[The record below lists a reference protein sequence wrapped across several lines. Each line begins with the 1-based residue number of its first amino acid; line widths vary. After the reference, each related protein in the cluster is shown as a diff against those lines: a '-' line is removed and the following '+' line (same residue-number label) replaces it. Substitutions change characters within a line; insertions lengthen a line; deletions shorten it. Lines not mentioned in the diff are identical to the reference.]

1 MKKIFAIAASALV
14 LAAPAMSAQEEGPS
28 PEAIVAYTAINSST
42 VGAIPLATNT
52 LAPAG
57 GLSWH
62 LQYGRLSWGDDVNQ
76 STYAGGINVSLGQGR
91 LGVSAGYVTFD
102 CQDCDSHA
110 TVGARYG
117 VQLTGGAL
125 GDARSGSRWAMG
137 LEGELGVAFPEDVSV
152 MAFAGHLPIKV
163 TLGKNVKVS
172 PFVTPGFAYGRMS
185 VNDESESG
193 TRFMVGGG
201 VGLAFA
207 NGIGANF
214 GLRKVFIEEGETQ
227 FGLGFTIRPGSK

>member
-1 MKKIFAIAASALV
+1 MKKIFAIAASAFV
-14 LAAPAMSAQEEGPS
+14 LAAPAISAQEEGPS
-28 PEAIVAYTAINSST
+28 AEAIIAYTAINSST

-52 LAPAG
+52 LAGAG
-57 GLSWH
+57 PMSWH
-62 LQYGRLSWGDDVNQ
+62 LQYGRLSWGEDVSQ
-76 STYAGGINVSLGQGR
+76 STYSGGINLSLGQGR
-91 LGVSAGYVTFD
+91 LGLSAGYVTFD
-102 CQDCDSHA
+102 CEDCNSHA

-117 VQLTGGAL
+117 VRLSGGTL
-125 GDARSGSRWAMG
+125 GDRRSASSWAMG

-152 MAFAGHLPIKV
+152 MAFAAHLPVKV
-163 TLGKNVKVS
+163 TMGKNVKVS
-172 PFVTPGFAYGRMS
+172 PFVTPGFAYGRMGAEG
-185 VNDESESG
+185 ESESG

-227 FGLGFTIRPGSK
+227 FGLGFTIRPGTK

>member
-14 LAAPAMSAQEEGPS
+14 LAAPAISAQEEGPTA
-28 PEAIVAYTAINSST
+28 EAVVAYMAVNWST

-57 GLSWH
+57 GMSWN
-62 LQYGRLSWGDDVNQ
+62 LQYGRLTLDEDVSQ
-76 STYAGGINVSLGQGR
+76 SLYSGGINLSLGQGR
-91 LGVSAGYVTFD
+91 LGINAGYVTFD
-102 CQDCDSHA
+102 CEDCDGHA
-110 TVGARYG
+110 TVGTRYG

-137 LEGELGVAFPEDVSV
+137 LEAEVGLAFPEDVSV

-185 VNDESESG
+185 VEDESESG

-201 VGLAFA
+201 VGLQFA

-214 GLRKVFIEEGETQ
+214 GLRKVFIEQGETQ

>member
-14 LAAPAMSAQEEGPS
+14 LAAPAISAQEEGPTA
-28 PEAIVAYTAINSST
+28 EAIIAYTAINSST

-57 GLSWH
+57 GMNWH
-62 LQYGRLSWGDDVNQ
+62 LQYGRLSWGDDVSQ
-76 STYAGGINVSLGQGR
+76 STYAGGINLSVGQGR
-91 LGVSAGYVTFD
+91 LGISAGYVTFD
-102 CQDCDSHA
+102 CEDCDGHA
-110 TVGARYG
+110 TVGTRYG
-117 VQLTGGAL
+117 VELAGNKL
-125 GDARSGSRWAMG
+125 GTASRWAMG

-152 MAFAGHLPIKV
+152 MALAAHLPVKV
-163 TLGKNVKVS
+163 TMGKNVKVS
-172 PFVTPGFAYGRMS
+172 PFLTPGFAYGRMS
-185 VNDESESG
+185 AEDESESG
-193 TRFMVGGG
+193 TRFMVGAG

>member
-14 LAAPAMSAQEEGPS
+14 LAAPAISAQEEGPTA
-28 PEAIVAYTAINSST
+28 EAIIAYTAINSST

-57 GLSWH
+57 GMNWH
-62 LQYGRLSWGDDVNQ
+62 LQYGRLSWGDDVSQ
-76 STYAGGINVSLGQGR
+76 STYAGGINLSVGQGR
-91 LGVSAGYVTFD
+91 LGISAGYVTFD
-102 CQDCDSHA
+102 CEDCDGHA
-110 TVGARYG
+110 TVGTRYG
-117 VQLTGGAL
+117 VELAGNKL
-125 GDARSGSRWAMG
+125 GTASRWAMG

-152 MAFAGHLPIKV
+152 MALAAHLPVKV
-163 TLGKNVKVS
+163 TMGKNVKVS
-172 PFVTPGFAYGRMS
+172 PFLTPGFAYGRMS
-185 VNDESESG
+185 AEDESESG
-193 TRFMVGGG
+193 TRFMVGAG

-227 FGLGFTIRPGSK
+227 FGLGFTIRPGTK